1 MNTFVHKLG
10 VSIATLKSRNV
21 QDYDIIFCK
30 GSHNGKRHG
39 VICAVI
45 I

>member
-1 MNTFVHKLG
+1 MNTVA
-10 VSIATLKSRNV
+10 SILLKVETFR
-21 QDYDIIFCK
+21 IMILFFRK
-30 GSHNGKRHG
+30 GSHSGKRHG